1 MKNFVQDGDAIT
13 VTAPANVLS
22 GAMVTSGVLAGVAAH
37 DALSGADVLI
47 ATEGVFNL
55 AKTSAQAWTLG
66 AAIYVIPATGLCTT
80 ATTVG
85 NLLIG
90 VAVAAAANPSATGRV
105 RLNGAFPAAV
115 L

>member
-1 MKNFVQDGDAIT
+1 MKNFVQEGDALT
-13 VTAPANVLS
+13 VAAPADVLG
-22 GAMVTSGVLAGVAAH
+22 GALVTSGVLAGVAVH
-37 DALSGADVLI
+37 DALAGQDVLI
-47 ATEGVFNL
+47 EIEGVFDL

-66 AAIYVIPATGLCTT
+66 AAIYLIPSTGLCTT

-90 VAVAAAANPSATGRV
+90 VAAAAAANPSGVGRV
-105 RLNGAFPAAV
+105 RLNGSFPGAV